1 MVNAI
6 GIKSIDAQ
14 EVLHSQDEKRHEDDG
29 IKGTGNLV
37 QSLNILDIVGE
48 ENDDQNG
55 KDGDEEVPKIESLE
69 VLEIADPLA
78 DEVTRCL
85 ERSHHSKAC
94 VGINDDLASGRIDDR
109 FLEAKHITHLCR
121 KDSQSNARCE
131 SDDDGI
137 RNELDDRT

>member
-1 MVNAI
+1 MNHLVTDGRDGKLRQFGLNLVAI
-6 GIKSIDAQ
+6 TNGIDTLDAQ
-14 EVLHSQDEKRHEDDG
+14 EVLHCQDEKRHEDDG
-29 IKGTGNLV
+29 IKGTWNLI

-94 VGINDDLASGRIDDR
+94 VGINDNLASGRVNDG

-121 KDSQSNARCE
+121 KN
-131 SDDDGI
+131 G
-137 RNELDDRT
+137 